1 MKEKF
6 QPLFESYTFNNGV
19 TARNRLAI
27 APLTHW
33 SADKDGQATDEELSY
48 LKARAHGFGL
58 FISAA
63 TAVSREGIGFTGQP
77 AAYRESDENSLRKR
91 AKAMKSEGAL
101 AIAQLQHAGAAAV
114 TALNGGVAFAPSLLD
129 DQEIDTLGNKLK
141 VKTEAL
147 TEEGIR
153 KVIHD
158 FAYAAELAI
167 RAGFDGIELHGA
179 NGYLL
184 QQFFSAKTNKRTDD
198 WGGTLEKRMRLPLAV
213 TDAVMEVRKRM
224 NRPDFIIGYR
234 LTPEEP
240 GENGLT
246 MDETLALIDALA
258 DKDVQYVHMS
268 LHGFYNKARRGAG
281 AGQPRLQLAK
291 ERLKGRGVALIGVGG
306 LRTPVMALEAY
317 NSHLA
322 DFVAIG
328 LGVLVNPNFV
338 ELIETGKE
346 NMARKFPNIF
356 RNAAYHQLPEPMWNQ
371 MMTFVPKWAL
381 RFATVVGK
389 LLGWKTVRR

>member
-63 TAVSREGIGFTGQP
+63 TAVSLEGIGFTGQP

-114 TALNGGVAFAPSLLD
+114 TALNGGMAFAPSLLD

-158 FAYAAELAI
+158 FAYATELAI

-184 QQFFSAKTNKRTDD
+184 QQFFSAKTNKRTED

-258 DKDVQYVHMS
+258 DKGVQYVHMS

-346 NMARKFPNIF
+346 NMARKLPNIF

>member
-6 QPLFESYTFNNGV
+6 QPIFESYTFNNGV

-258 DKDVQYVHMS
+258 DKGVQYVHMS

-291 ERLKGRGVALIGVGG
+291 DRLKGRGVALIGVGG

-346 NMARKFPNIF
+346 NRARKFPNIF

>member
-6 QPLFESYTFNNGV
+6 RPLFESYTFNNGV

-33 SADKDGQATDEELSY
+33 SADKDGQATDEELAY

-167 RAGFDGIELHGA
+167 RVGFDGIELHGA

-246 MDETLALIDALA
+246 MDETLALINALA
-258 DKDVQYVHMS
+258 DKGVQYVHMS

-346 NMARKFPNIF
+346 NRARKLPNIF

-389 LLGWKTVRR
+389 LLGWK

>member
-6 QPLFESYTFNNGV
+6 QPFFESYTFNNGV

-33 SADKDGQATDEELSY
+33 SADKDGQATDEELAY

-101 AIAQLQHAGAAAV
+101 AITQLQHAGAAAV

-158 FAYAAELAI
+158 FAYATELAI

-258 DKDVQYVHMS
+258 DKGVQYVHMS

-346 NMARKFPNIF
+346 NRARKLPNIF

-389 LLGWKTVRR
+389 LLGWK

>member
-19 TARNRLAI
+19 IARNRLAI

-141 VKTEAL
+141 VKTGAL

-153 KVIHD
+153 NVIHD
-158 FAYAAELAI
+158 FAYATELAI

-258 DKDVQYVHMS
+258 DKGVQYVHMS
-268 LHGFYNKARRGAG
+268 LHGFYNKARRGVG

-346 NMARKFPNIF
+346 NRARKFPNIF

>member
-33 SADKDGQATDEELSY
+33 SADKDGQATDEELAY

-153 KVIHD
+153 NVIHD
-158 FAYAAELAI
+158 FAYATELAI

-258 DKDVQYVHMS
+258 DKGVQYVHMS

-281 AGQPRLQLAK
+281 AGQPRMQLAK
-291 ERLKGRGVALIGVGG
+291 DRLKGRGVALIGVGG
-306 LRTPVMALEAY
+306 LRTPDMALEAY
-317 NSHLA
+317 NSHMA

-346 NMARKFPNIF
+346 NRARKLPNIF
-356 RNAAYHQLPEPMWNQ
+356 RNATYHQLPEPMWNQ

-389 LLGWKTVRR
+389 LLGWK

>member
-141 VKTEAL
+141 VKIEAL

-158 FAYAAELAI
+158 FAYATELAI

-258 DKDVQYVHMS
+258 DKGVQYVHMS

-291 ERLKGRGVALIGVGG
+291 DRLKGRGVALIGVGG

-346 NMARKFPNIF
+346 NRARKLPNIF

>member
-6 QPLFESYTFNNGV
+6 QPIFESYTFNNGV

-258 DKDVQYVHMS
+258 DKGVQYVHMS

-346 NMARKFPNIF
+346 NRARKFPNIF

>member
-6 QPLFESYTFNNGV
+6 QSLFETYSFNNGV
-19 TARNRLAI
+19 TAKNRLAI

-33 SADKDGQATDEELSY
+33 AAGNDGQVTDEELSY
-48 LKARAHGFGL
+48 LRARAHGFGL

-77 AAYRESDENSLRKR
+77 AAYREADELSLAKR
-91 AKAMKSEGAL
+91 ATAMKSGGAL
-101 AIAQLQHAGAAAV
+101 AIAQLQHAGAAAL
-114 TALNGGVAFAPSLLD
+114 TTLNGGVPFAPSSVAN
-129 DQEIDTLGNKLK
+129 QEVDILGAKQK
-141 VKTEAL
+141 VNTKAL
-147 TEEGIR
+147 TEDGIR
-153 KVIHD
+153 KVIND
-158 FAYAAELAI
+158 FAYATELAI

-184 QQFFSAKTNKRTDD
+184 QQFLSAKTNKRTDE
-198 WGGTLEKRMRLPLAV
+198 WGGSIEKRMRLPLAV
-213 TDAVMEVRKRM
+213 TDAVMEVRERM

-240 GENGLT
+240 GEDGLT
-246 MDETLALIDALA
+246 MDDTLALIDALA
-258 DKDVQYVHMS
+258 DKGIQYIHMS
-268 LHGFYNKARRGAG
+268 LHGYYNNARRGTG

-291 ERLKGRGVALIGVGG
+291 DSLKGRSVALIGVGG
-306 LRTPVMALEAY
+306 LRTPDMALEAY
-317 NSHLA
+317 NSHMT

-346 NMARKFPNIF
+346 SKARKLPNIF
-356 RNAAYHQLPEPMWNQ
+356 RNAVYHQLPEPMWNQ
-371 MMTFVPKWAL
+371 MMTFVPKWPL

-389 LLGWKTVRR
+389 LLGWK

>member
-1 MKEKF
+1 MKDKF
-6 QPLFESYTFNNGV
+6 KPLFETYTFNNGV
-19 TARNRLAI
+19 AAKNRLAI

-33 SADKDGQATDEELSY
+33 SADKDGHVTDEELAY

-77 AAYRESDENSLRKR
+77 AAYRESDENSLAER
-91 AKAMKSEGAL
+91 AKVMKSGGAL
-101 AIAQLQHAGAAAV
+101 AIAQLQHAGAAAL
-114 TALNGGVAFAPSLLD
+114 TSLNGGVAYAPSLLAN
-129 DQEIDTLGNKLK
+129 QEIDTLGSKLK
-141 VKTEAL
+141 VRTEAL
-147 TEEGIR
+147 TEEGIQ
-153 KVIHD
+153 KVIRD
-158 FAYAAELAI
+158 FAYATELAI

-198 WGGTLEKRMRLPLAV
+198 WGGSLEKRMRLPLAV

-224 NRPDFIIGYR
+224 NRPNFIIGYR

-240 GENGLT
+240 GEDGLT

-258 DKDVQYVHMS
+258 DKGVQYVHMS

-281 AGQPRLQLAK
+281 ARQPRLQLAK

-306 LRTPVMALEAY
+306 LRTPDMALEAY
-317 NSHLA
+317 NSHMA

-328 LGVLVNPNFV
+328 LGVLINPNFV

-346 NMARKFPNIF
+346 KKARKIPNIF

-371 MMTFVPKWAL
+371 MMTFVPKWPL
-381 RFATVVGK
+381 RFATIVGK
-389 LLGWKTVRR
+389 LLGWK

>member
-19 TARNRLAI
+19 IARNRLAI

-77 AAYRESDENSLRKR
+77 TAYRESDENSLRKR
-91 AKAMKSEGAL
+91 AKAMKSEGTL

-114 TALNGGVAFAPSLLD
+114 TALNGGMAFAPSLLD

-153 KVIHD
+153 NVIHD
-158 FAYAAELAI
+158 FAYATELAI

-258 DKDVQYVHMS
+258 DKGVQYVHMS
-268 LHGFYNKARRGAG
+268 LHGFYNKARRGVG

-291 ERLKGRGVALIGVGG
+291 ERLKDAVWR
-306 LRTPVMALEAY
+306 
-317 NSHLA
+317 
-322 DFVAIG
+322 
-328 LGVLVNPNFV
+328 
-338 ELIETGKE
+338 
-346 NMARKFPNIF
+346 
-356 RNAAYHQLPEPMWNQ
+356 
-371 MMTFVPKWAL
+371 
-381 RFATVVGK
+381 
-389 LLGWKTVRR
+389 

>member
-33 SADKDGQATDEELSY
+33 SADKDGQSTDEELSY

-153 KVIHD
+153 NVIHD
-158 FAYAAELAI
+158 FAYATELVI

-258 DKDVQYVHMS
+258 DKGVQYVHMS

-291 ERLKGRGVALIGVGG
+291 DRLKGRGVALIGVGG

-346 NMARKFPNIF
+346 NTARKLPNIF

>member
-6 QPLFESYTFNNGV
+6 QPIFESYTFNNGV

-291 ERLKGRGVALIGVGG
+291 DRLKGRGVALIGVGG

-328 LGVLVNPNFV
+328 LGVLVNSNFV

-346 NMARKFPNIF
+346 NRARKFPNIF

>member
-1 MKEKF
+1 MNEKF
-6 QPLFESYTFNNGV
+6 QALFEAHTFNNGT
-19 TARNRLAI
+19 TAKNRLAI

-33 SADKDGQATDEELSY
+33 SADSDGHATSAELAC

-58 FISAA
+58 FIGAA
-63 TAVSREGIGFTGQP
+63 MAVSREGIAFTGQP
-77 AAYRESDENSLRKR
+77 AAYRDVDEDCMAKR
-91 AKAMKSEGAL
+91 AAVMKREGAL
-101 AIAQLQHAGAAAV
+101 AIAQLQHGGAAAL
-114 TALNGGVAFAPSLLD
+114 TTLNGGVAFAPSLLD
-129 DQEIDTLGNKLK
+129 DQEIDTLGTKLK

-147 TEEGIR
+147 TEEGIQ

-158 FAYAAELAI
+158 FAYATELAI

-184 QQFFSAKTNKRTDD
+184 QQFFSAKTNRRTDD

-246 MDETLALIDALA
+246 MDDTLTLIDALA
-258 DKDVQYVHMS
+258 DKGVQYIHMS

-281 AGQPRLQLAK
+281 AGVPRLQLAK
-291 ERLKGRGVALIGVGG
+291 ERLEGQGVALIGVGG
-306 LRTPVMALEAY
+306 LRTPDMALEAY
-317 NSHLA
+317 NSHMA

-338 ELIETGKE
+338 TLIETGKE
-346 NMARKFPNIF
+346 NKARKIPNIF

-371 MMTFVPKWAL
+371 MMTFVPKGAL
-381 RFATVVGK
+381 RFATIVGK
-389 LLGWKTVRR
+389 LLGWK

>member
-6 QPLFESYTFNNGV
+6 RPLFESYTFNNGV

-63 TAVSREGIGFTGQP
+63 TAVSLEGIGFTGQP

-158 FAYAAELAI
+158 FAYATELAI

-184 QQFFSAKTNKRTDD
+184 QQFFSAKTNKRTED

-258 DKDVQYVHMS
+258 DKGVQYVHMS

-346 NMARKFPNIF
+346 NMARKLPNIF

>member
-6 QPLFESYTFNNGV
+6 RPLFESYTFNNGV

-27 APLTHW
+27 APITHW
-33 SADKDGQATDEELSY
+33 SADKDGQATDEELAY

-158 FAYAAELAI
+158 FAYATELAI

-184 QQFFSAKTNKRTDD
+184 QQFFSAKTNKRTED
-198 WGGTLEKRMRLPLAV
+198 WGGTLEKRMRLPLVV

-258 DKDVQYVHMS
+258 DKGVQYVHMS

-317 NSHLA
+317 NSHMA

-346 NMARKFPNIF
+346 NMARKLPNIF

-389 LLGWKTVRR
+389 LLGWK

>member
-6 QPLFESYTFNNGV
+6 QPIFESYTFNNGV